1 MGEIKKTILI
11 IEDESDLRGFL
22 ELRLQHI
29 GYNVIVAKDG
39 QEGLEKAKKEKVDL
53 IILDLMLPKL
63 PGEMVC
69 KQIRKDTRIGVVPI
83 IMLTG
88 KDHDVDKVIGKVIG
102 ADIYMIKP
110 FDSSVLVS
118 EIKKLI

>member
-1 MGEIKKTILI
+1 MSEIKKTILI